1 MPHVYSTITND
12 TKYGHYSKGGADLPI
27 LEKTVLIKGGA
38 TRGGKGLITPL
49 GVGTQVSD
57 EDLAYLESLPS
68 FQRHKKAGFITVVKS
83 AAKNPDDVAKNMAPN
98 DNSSP
103 KMVKVTTGKDAT
115 TESAEKIT
123 EKVSKKAKG

>member
-12 TKYGHYSKGGADLPI
+12 TKYGHYTKGGGDLPI

-49 GVGTQVSD
+49 GVGTHVSD
-57 EDLAYLESLPS
+57 EDLEYLESLPS
-68 FQRHKKAGFITVVKS
+68 FQRHKKAGFITVVKT
-83 AAKNPDDVAKNMAPN
+83 AKNADVVAKDMNPN

-103 KMVKVTTGKDAT
+103 KMVKITTGKEASA
-115 TESAEKIT
+115 ESAEKIT
-123 EKVSKKAKG
+123 EKAAKKAKG